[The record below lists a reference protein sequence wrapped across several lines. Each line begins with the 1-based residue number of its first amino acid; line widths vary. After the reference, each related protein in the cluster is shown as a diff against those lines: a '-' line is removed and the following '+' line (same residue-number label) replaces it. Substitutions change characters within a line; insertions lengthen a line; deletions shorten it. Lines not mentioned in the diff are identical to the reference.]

1 MTIYRA
7 NADTVKKI
15 MTGKMLARAFTILG
29 LGAAKDAQGVGTG
42 SGSESGIP
50 DGGADFRMRLDSAAL
65 TYTPPQA
72 SPKKVWENGKPG
84 TYLEIKISDAVPVLY
99 CNSNFECSLPDTQKA
114 SVARGSILALGWT
127 SAAGPVDS
135 EVPAANNHHLT

>member
-29 LGAAKDAQGVGTG
+29 LGAATDPQNVGAG
-42 SGSESGIP
+42 RGSESGIP

-84 TYLEIKISDAVPVLY
+84 TYLEIKISDAFPVLY
-99 CNSNFECSLPDTQKA
+99 CNRNFECYIPDSKGA
-114 SVARGSILALGWT
+114 VLSGVLSGLGWT
-127 SAAGPVDS
+127 SAASPVDAT
-135 EVPAANNHHLT
+135 VPAANNPHIN

>member
-1 MTIYRA
+1 MIYRA
-7 NADTVKKI
+7 NAATVKQI
-15 MTGKMLARAFTILG
+15 LAGKMHALAFTILG
-29 LGAAKDAQGVGTG
+29 LGAAKDAQNVGTG
-42 SGSESGIP
+42 CGSESGIP

-72 SPKKVWENGKPG
+72 SPKKFWENGKPG
-84 TYLEIKISDAVPVLY
+84 SYLEIKISDAAPVLY

-114 SVARGSILALGWT
+114 SVARATLLALGWT

-135 EVPAANNHHLT
+135 EIPAATNHHLT